1 MFCTYNRDLNVA
13 FVCNLSVISNFPYQ
27 SCFEQYIS
35 VCLNV
40 VKIY

>member
-13 FVCNLSVISNFPYQ
+13 YVYNLSVISNFPYQ

>member
-1 MFCTYNRDLNVA
+1 MFSTYNRDLNVA
-13 FVCNLSVISNFPYQ
+13 YVYNLSVISNFPYQ
-27 SCFEQYIS
+27 SRFEQYIS